1 VVASWD
7 RSSRGPEVVTFF
19 GERFRGTEKL
29 SGELLDCTRVECR
42 CGVTEKF
49 GQARWV
55 FQVVSYLI
63 LTYPAFV
70 VSLALEMVLGK

>member
-19 GERFRGTEKL
+19 GERFRSTEKL

-49 GQARWV
+49 SQARWV